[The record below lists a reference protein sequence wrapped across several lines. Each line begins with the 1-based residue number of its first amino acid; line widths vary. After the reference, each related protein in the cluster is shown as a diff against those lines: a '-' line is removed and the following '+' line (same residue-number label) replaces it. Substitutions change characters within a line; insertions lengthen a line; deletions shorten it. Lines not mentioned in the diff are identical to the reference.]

1 MGPCLHIALPLWGPW
16 GMPLLAL
23 PHSQPSGANRELR
36 QRLFNLETFLPTA
49 VSGGALGLSPPR
61 TAATKTPAEGARAAL
76 PPPVSGPG
84 EPGGP
89 AAASRGHPRGPLAAR
104 GGARGARRTRGRR
117 QPPAD
122 VALGGAEPAAAGRA
136 VVCAAGR
143 RLSPGLALICLIKS
157 ERACFSS

>member
-1 MGPCLHIALPLWGPW
+1 
-16 GMPLLAL
+16 MPLLAL
-23 PHSQPSGANRELR
+23 PHSQRSGANRELR

-61 TAATKTPAEGARAAL
+61 TAATKTPAEGARAAR

>member
-1 MGPCLHIALPLWGPW
+1 ML
-16 GMPLLAL
+16 LLAL

-36 QRLFNLETFLPTA
+36 QRLFNLEPFLPTA
-49 VSGGALGLSPPR
+49 VSGGALSLSPPR
-61 TAATKTPAEGARAAL
+61 AAATQTSPEGARAAR

-89 AAASRGHPRGPLAAR
+89 SAASRGHPRGPLAAR
-104 GGARGARRTRGRR
+104 GGARGARRTRGCR

-122 VALGGAEPAAAGRA
+122 VALGGAEPAAVGRA
-136 VVCAAGR
+136 VVYATGR
-143 RLSPGLALICLIKS
+143 GFSPRLALIYLIKS